1 MKRNIFFIVL
11 MSIATL
17 FVACDNSSKDVDK
30 TVDPTVKVVAGEA
43 TTESISFTITS
54 TDAESV
60 AYVVVEAKEGM
71 PSSDSILQGEAV
83 EANKEVAITVENLA
97 AETEYLVAVAAEA
110 HDKVVTASVK
120 LTTLKAEE
128 PTPDVEP
135 TVEVKAVEAGENFLK
150 FEVTTANAE
159 EAAYVVYSGD
169 QYDNIEPSELV
180 KSGSAV
186 EVNST
191 DVYTEDN
198 LESATI
204 YKVKVVA
211 AAGDKFVVETIEMTT
226 LEHKVKEVVF
236 ATASSSWGGADHT
249 LTLKSADE
257 SIKLVADIYT
267 YNSEY
272 GYLDAGVY
280 TVINSGYSF
289 QEGEID
295 YYYSSFTAD
304 GEKSALDSGTI
315 TVAINDDLT
324 YNIVVDV
331 VDALGREIKSEYNG
345 AVEGMVFTNGY
356 KWVAAAR
363 NNIEGAADG
372 QFNITFKTAGT
383 EYADYLTVDFYAAA
397 DAERLP
403 AGTYTIANS
412 TEVGS
417 VNSATISFIT
427 FSNGEP
433 VIDGGEVVVEYDEAA
448 DKYSVSFRMEE
459 QDCYRVWECSYD
471 GTIYNMI
478 IEKGG
483 NTLNFVSANGY
494 FSDDSGESYVYLVAD
509 NGKQLKLGLID
520 LAWNKKQVTAGT
532 YTVGS
537 NWAPGEIY
545 SGWYGTDWNDG
556 VGFKEG
562 TAVFAHNS
570 DSTYTVSVDVV
581 LTNDEAYTGE
591 YVGDIEG
598 FSLSSGSAGY
608 DGPELTIESAT
619 GSVYSENNMGVKL
632 FTPGSDA
639 YDAGEGQNVAFIN
652 IDLYN
657 STLGL
662 SYVEAGSYVAGGTGA
677 GQMDKAYTKVT
688 YADDTVVT
696 LSEGTSQFVINSDN
710 TYTVTFDLTFAN
722 GKNYTGSYT
731 GSITGFT
738 LSDSVTTSEGSL
750 ICGGVEYALDN
761 ATYRKYSG
769 LNFSVQFFTPGSTP
783 LAAGVG
789 QDIAYINLDLYN
801 VTDGLSCIEAGSYV
815 AGGGQS
821 GQMDK
826 GYTKIVYADDT
837 EAFLT
842 DGTAEFVINADGS
855 YSVSFELAFDDGKS
869 YSGSYNGP
877 LNDWMW

>member
-17 FVACDNSSKDVDK
+17 FVACDNSSNEVDK

-43 TTESISFTITS
+43 TTESIAFTITS

-60 AYVVVEAKEGM
+60 AYVVAEAKEGM
-71 PSSDSILQGEAV
+71 PSNDAILRGTAV
-83 EANKEVAITVENLA
+83 EANKEVAVTVDNLS

-110 HDKVVTASVK
+110 HDKVVVSSVK

-128 PTPDVEP
+128 PEPEVEP

-150 FEVTTANAE
+150 FEITTANAE
-159 EAAYVVYSGD
+159 EAAYVVYRGD
-169 QYDNIEPSELV
+169 QYDNTEPSELV
-180 KSGSAV
+180 KLGSDV

-191 DVYTEDN
+191 DVYTENN
-198 LESATI
+198 LESATT

-211 AAGDKFVVETIEMTT
+211 VAGEKYVVETIEMTT
-226 LEHKVKEVVF
+226 LEVEVKEVVF
-236 ATASSSWGGADHT
+236 TSASSKWGGADHT
-249 LTLKSADE
+249 LTLKTADE
-257 SIKLVADIYT
+257 SAKLVADIYT
-267 YNSEY
+267 YNSEF

-289 QEGEID
+289 SEGEID
-295 YYYSSFTAD
+295 YYYSSYTLD
-304 GEKSALDSGTI
+304 GEQSALDSGTI

-324 YNIVVDV
+324 YNIVVDI
-331 VDALGREIKSEYNG
+331 VDALGRELKSEYNG
-345 AVEGMVFTNGY
+345 AVEGMSFVNGFE
-356 KWVAAAR
+356 WVAASR

-448 DKYSVSFRMEE
+448 DKYSVSFRMTE
-459 QDCYRVWECSYD
+459 QDSYRVWECSYE

-478 IEKGG
+478 IEKGAK
-483 NTLNFVSANGY
+483 TLNFVSANGY
-494 FSDDSGESYVYLVAD
+494 YSGDSGESYVYLVAD

-520 LAWNKKQVTAGT
+520 LAWSSSYITPGT
-532 YTVGS
+532 YTVGDS
-537 NWAPGEIY
+537 WSGGTIY

-562 TAVFAHNS
+562 TAVFVDNG
-570 DSTYTVSVDVV
+570 DGTYTITVEVV
-581 LTNDEAYTGE
+581 LSNDEAYDGE
-591 YVGDIEG
+591 YVGAIDG
-598 FSLSSGSAGY
+598 YALPGGSAGY
-608 DGPELTIESAT
+608 DGPELTIERADGRSYT
-619 GSVYSENNMGVKL
+619 STNMCVRL
-632 FTPGSDA
+632 YTPGSDM
-639 YDAGEGQNVAFIN
+639 YDAGEGQNVAYIN

-657 STLGL
+657 TTEGL
-662 SYVEAGSYVAGGTGA
+662 SYVEAGSYVAGSATA
-677 GQMDKAYTKVT
+677 GKMDKSYTKVT
-688 YADDTVVT
+688 YADDSVVL
-696 LSEGTSQFVINSDN
+696 LSEGTSEFVINSDN
-710 TYTVTFDLTFAN
+710 TYTVTFDLTFKN

-731 GSITGFT
+731 GAIDGFT
-738 LSDSVTTSEGSL
+738 FSSGNEG
-750 ICGGVEYALDN
+750 GGEGVGGDGTEFSIAL
-761 ATYRKYSG
+761 ATYRSYSSV
-769 LNFSVQFFTPGSTP
+769 NYSVQFFTPGSSP
-783 LAAGVG
+783 IAAGDG
-789 QDIAYINLDLYN
+789 QNVAYINLDLYN
-801 VTDGLSCIEAGSYV
+801 VTSGLSCIEAGTYV
-815 AGGGQS
+815 AGGSVG

-826 GYTKIVYADDT
+826 NYSKIIYADDT
-837 EAFLT
+837 EVFLS
-842 DGTAEFVINADGS
+842 DGTAEFAIN
-855 YSVSFELAFDDGKS
+855 DDGTYAITFDLTFNDGNS
-869 YSGSYNGP
+869 FVGSYNGA
-877 LNDWMW
+877 LSEWMW